1 MDERREAPEVGLL
14 SLPDEL
20 LTKIAKTTHSSKFD
34 EGYRAWACAAST
46 CKRLRDVQLS
56 SISRVKHWTSE
67 TSFILAALTL
77 QPWRSYNMQNLTEV
91 LYQGLELMSRIGLD
105 VRPELRPQYGR
116 ISL

>member
-56 SISRVKHWTSE
+56 SISRVKHWTSCKWYLKRAKHVNAISFWVE
-67 TSFILAALTL
+67 EWPSDDDQLQELSTSLMEIPFNL
-77 QPWRSYNMQNLTEV
+77 QQLKR
-91 LYQGLELMSRIGLD
+91 LD
-105 VRPELRPQYGR
+105 FWF
-116 ISL
+116 